1 MESIVIPAIQPVAA
15 AQEIP
20 QRFSEAAVPYRQLMC
35 VNWEKDYSYHPRVLL
50 GLAHCGEAL
59 LVHYRVREEYIRAL
73 AEADGGPVW
82 EDSCCEIFVALPGE
96 GPQPY
101 YNIECNCAGTLLL
114 CYGIDRHSREPAPA
128 EVLRGIDRWASLGRQ
143 LRPMTHFA
151 NSDWELAL
159 RIPVSSL
166 FHSQLSTFADAHLRF
181 NVYKCGDKLEY
192 PHFVSLFPIDTPNPD
207 FHRPEFFGEANFA
220 K

>member
-1 MESIVIPAIQPVAA
+1 MEPIVIPAIQPVTA

-20 QRFSEAAVPYRQLMC
+20 LRFKETAVPYRQLMC
-35 VNWEKDYSYHPRVLL
+35 VNWEKAYSYHPFVSV
-50 GLAHCGEAL
+50 GLAHCGDAL
-59 LVHYRVREEYIRAL
+59 LVHYRVQESCIRAL
-73 AEADGGPVW
+73 AETDGGPVW
-82 EDSCCEIFVALPGE
+82 EDSCCELFVAPEGE
-96 GPQPY
+96 GSY

-114 CYGIDRHSREPAPA
+114 CYGPDRHSREPAPA

-143 LRPMTHFA
+143 PRPMAHLA
-151 NSDWELAL
+151 NPDWELAL

-166 FHSQLSTFADAHLRF
+166 FHSQLSTFASGHLRF
-181 NVYKCGDKLEY
+181 NVYKCGDKLEC

-220 K
+220 I